1 MSDPYLNEVIRTA
14 IADELA
20 NNSKDA
26 VGVHIPEPHITDEHV
41 NERKRR
47 IDDECELA
55 GYKQAL
61 KRVHF
66 ESYYASM
73 MSGAF
78 DEAIPRLK
86 TSRERLREARQGT
99 TTVTPYM
106 FITVNPKPDVEFK
119 DLKKKV
125 EKYVKRKFIKSY
137 SYVYEQRGYEGRP
150 PIGSGYHAHIM
161 VSHTAFGG
169 DFRRNTQNTFES
181 LVADAENWHYLRIES
196 NKTED
201 DIKKRVK
208 YMHGDKN
215 VKADKDKT
223 KPLKQAMDTEW
234 RSIMNLD
241 IKYES
246 PDFAYIFA

>member
-1 MSDPYLNEVIRTA
+1 M
-14 IADELA
+14 
-20 NNSKDA
+20 NSEDMKA
-26 VGVHIPEPHITDEHV
+26 
-41 NERKRR
+41 
-47 IDDECELA
+47 
-55 GYKQAL
+55 
-61 KRVHF
+61 
-66 ESYYASM
+66 
-73 MSGAF
+73 
-78 DEAIPRLK
+78 
-86 TSRERLREARQGT
+86 ARQSGQAT
-99 TTVTPYM
+99 T
-106 FITVNPKPDVEFK
+106 
-119 DLKKKV
+119 
-125 EKYVKRKFIKSY
+125 
-137 SYVYEQRGYEGRP
+137 
-150 PIGSGYHAHIM
+150 
-161 VSHTAFGG
+161 HTLWYLIPLSGG